1 MKPRFT
7 ALFLGALA
15 ATPVWASES
24 YKIDSNHTM
33 PVFEVNHLGFS
44 TQRGRFNK
52 VEGKVVLD
60 RAAGKASVAVS
71 IPATAIDMGLP
82 KWNAAMQEE
91 GFFDTDRFPTIL
103 FKAEHFN
110 FEGDKPVSAM
120 GELTLL
126 GQTHPVQ
133 LTIANFT
140 CKPHPM
146 FRRETC
152 GADISATIKRSAW
165 GMVKY
170 VPMVSDEVRILIPV
184 EAIKEDPSAPGQ
196 PPAI

>member
-1 MKPRFT
+1 MKFRIT
-7 ALFLGALA
+7 ALLLGALA

-24 YKIDSNHTM
+24 FTIDGNHSM

-52 VEGKVVLD
+52 VEGKITLD
-60 RAAGKASVAVS
+60 RAAKKASVTVS
-71 IPATAIDMGLP
+71 IPATSIDMGLP
-82 KWNAAMQEE
+82 KWSAAMQEE
-91 GFFDTDRFPTIL
+91 GYFHTERYPVIL

-110 FEGDKPVSAM
+110 FDGDKPVSAL

-133 LTIANFT
+133 LTIANFA

-146 FRRETC
+146 FKRNVC
-152 GADISATIKRSAW
+152 GADLSTTIKRSTW
-165 GMVKY
+165 GMMKHL
-170 VPMVSDEVRILIPV
+170 PMVSDEVKILIPV
-184 EAIKEDPSAPGQ
+184 EAIKEEQS
-196 PPAI
+196 

>member
-1 MKPRFT
+1 MKSRIT
-7 ALFLGALA
+7 ALLLGALA

-24 YKIDSNHTM
+24 FTIDGNHSM

-52 VEGKVVLD
+52 VEGKITLD
-60 RAAGKASVAVS
+60 RAAQKASVTVS
-71 IPATAIDMGLP
+71 IPATSIDMGLP
-82 KWNAAMQEE
+82 KWTAAMQEE
-91 GFFDTDRFPTIL
+91 GFFYTERYPVIL

-110 FEGDKPVSAM
+110 FDGDKPVSAL

-133 LTIANFT
+133 ITIANFT

-146 FRRETC
+146 FKRNVC
-152 GADISATIKRSAW
+152 GADLATTIKRSTW
-165 GMVKY
+165 GMMKHL
-170 VPMVSDEVRILIPV
+170 PMVSDEVKILIPV
-184 EAIKEDPSAPGQ
+184 EAIKEEQS
-196 PPAI
+196 